1 MSGLLGDLRVRLRLL
16 LRRHTLNPTV
26 EDTDQLAAAA
36 HLGQVDKAG
45 KPYIDHPRT
54 VARILAEE
62 GHDQR
67 TIMAGLLHDV
77 VEDTYV
83 TMNQLRYLGYPEE
96 IIRAIDSVTRREG
109 PEYPGGKEPY
119 MDLIRRAAA
128 DPIGK
133 WVKLADNATNS
144 DPERLAL
151 LSEDE
156 QAWFAEKYAK
166 ARAVLLG
173 ERP

>member
-1 MSGLLGDLRVRLRLL
+1 M
-16 LRRHTLNPTV
+16 NPTV
-26 EDTDQLAAAA
+26 ADADALAAKA
-36 HLGQVDKAG
+36 HEGQVDKAG

-54 VARILAEE
+54 VARILTEQ

-77 VEDTYV
+77 VEDTDI
-83 TMNQLRYLGYPEE
+83 TLDQLRRLGYPEE
-96 IIRAIDSVTRREG
+96 VVRAVDSVTRREG

-119 MDLIRRAAA
+119 MDLIRRAAS

-133 WVKLADNATNS
+133 WIKLADNQTNS
-144 DPERLAL
+144 DPQRLAL

-156 QAWFAEKYAK
+156 QAWFTQKYAK

-173 ERP
+173 ESS

>member
-1 MSGLLGDLRVRLRLL
+1 MSADDTI
-16 LRRHTLNPTV
+16 TLIGRTYGKTTITV
-26 EDTDQLAAAA
+26 SRAEYE
-36 HLGQVDKAG
+36 GQVDKAG
-45 KPYIDHPRT
+45 QPYIDHPRT
-54 VARILAEE
+54 VARILTEQ

-77 VEDTYV
+77 VEDTDI
-83 TMNQLRYLGYPEE
+83 TLDRLRHLGYPEE
-96 IIRAIDSVTRREG
+96 VVRAVDSVTKR
-109 PEYPGGKEPY
+109 PGETY
-119 MDLIRRAAA
+119 MDMVRRAAA

-151 LSEDE
+151 LSGEE
-156 QAWFAEKYAK
+156 QEWFTQKYAK

-173 ERP
+173 EVS